1 MRALRLGED
10 AAVAD
15 GPTGAED
22 PVQRVRRAVQV
33 GSTRAGV
40 PTRREPDVRADS
52 ALELAPEGHGAPA
65 AEGDDEAAAA
75 TTTTGANV

>member
-1 MRALRLGED
+1 MRALRVGED

-22 PVQRVRRAVQV
+22 AVQRVRREVQV
-33 GSTRAGV
+33 GSARSGV

-52 ALELAPEGHGAPA
+52 ALELAPEGDGAPA
-65 AEGDDEAAAA
+65 PEGSDQAAA